1 MLFVYSEKLMRYDLI
16 IKNGII
22 IDGSGAPPF
31 KADIGIVGDTIHSV
45 KDLSG
50 AEAESFI
57 NAKDLVVAPGF
68 IDIHNHSDISI
79 FEVPT
84 ADNYVLQGVTTIVI
98 GNCGSSPAPL
108 TDINRSEYIDMIKKV
123 HPDVNITW
131 SRFSE
136 YLKALEELRPS
147 INIAPLV
154 GHGAV
159 RSAVL
164 GYEDVRSNDRD
175 LEAMKELIREA
186 MKAGAFGMST
196 GLIYVPSMFGDTKE
210 IIELSKVVASFG
222 GLYATHM
229 RNEGIGLVDSIIET
243 LTIGLGSGA
252 GVEISHLKASG
263 RPSWGKVNVALDLIS
278 EYASRGYDVS
288 ADAYPYEASS
298 TSLTVVLPK
307 KLREGSSEEIIKR
320 LSDPAVMKELKER
333 LGSAA
338 IEERFILWSDIMI
351 AYSLKHKE
359 FEGLRITQIAERLG
373 LDPVE
378 ATIRLLLDDELS
390 TQMILFGM
398 REEDVDKVISHPLV
412 AVGSDESVEKYG
424 VRKPHPRG
432 YGTFPRIIAKY
443 VREKKLLSLPEAVR
457 KMTSLPA
464 RKLGLWDR
472 GLIRPGFKADLV
484 IFNYNM
490 MTDTA
495 TYENPHS
502 YPKGIMWVVLNGRV
516 VAENRT
522 LLKDSRHGRIL
533 RKTY

>member
-1 MLFVYSEKLMRYDLI
+1 MRYDLI
-16 IKNGII
+16 LRNGII
-22 IDGSGAPPF
+22 VDGSGSPPF
-31 KADIGIVGDTIHSV
+31 RADVGVIGDTIHSV

-50 AEAESFI
+50 AEAESVI
-57 NAKDLVVAPGF
+57 DAKGLVVAPGF
-68 IDIHNHSDISI
+68 IDIHNHSDIPI

-108 TDINRSEYIDMIKKV
+108 TDVNRPEYVSMVRKV
-123 HPDVNITW
+123 HPDVSVTW
-131 SRFSE
+131 SSFSE
-136 YLKALEELRPS
+136 YLKALEELKPS
-147 INIAPLV
+147 LNIVPLV

-164 GYEDVRSNDRD
+164 GYGDVRPGEKD
-175 LEAMKELIREA
+175 LEAMKALVREA
-186 MKAGAFGMST
+186 MEAGAFGMST
-196 GLIYVPSMFGDTKE
+196 GLIYVPSMFGDTRE
-210 IIELSKVVASFG
+210 IIELSKVVARFG

-229 RNEGIGLVDSIIET
+229 RNEGMGLVDSIIET
-243 LTIGLGSGA
+243 LTIGLNSGA

-298 TSLTVVLPK
+298 TSLTAVLPK
-307 KLREGSSEEIIKR
+307 ELREGSSEEIMKR
-320 LSDPAVMKELKER
+320 LSDPAVLKDLKER
-333 LGSAA
+333 LSGAA
-338 IEERFILWSDIMI
+338 VEERFILWSDIMI

-378 ATIRLLLDDELS
+378 AAVRLLLDDELS

-398 REEDVDKVISHPLV
+398 SEKDVDRVISHPLV
-412 AVGSDESVEKYG
+412 AIGSDESVEKYG
-424 VRKPHPRG
+424 VGKPHPRG

-443 VREKKLLSLPEAVR
+443 VREKKLISLPEAVR

-472 GLIRPGFKADLV
+472 GLIRPGLKADLV
-484 IFNYNM
+484 IFNHN
-490 MTDTA
+490 TVADTA

-502 YPKGIMWVVLNGRV
+502 YPKGIMWVIVNGKV
-516 VAENRT
+516 VAEGRT
-522 LLKDSRHGRIL
+522 VLKDSRCGAIIR
-533 RKTY
+533 RPTK

>member
-1 MLFVYSEKLMRYDLI
+1 MRYDLI
-16 IKNGII
+16 IRNGII
-22 IDGSGAPPF
+22 VDGSGSPPF
-31 KADIGIVGDTIHSV
+31 RGDVGIVGDVIRSV

-50 AEAESFI
+50 IDAESVI

-84 ADNYVLQGVTTIVI
+84 ADNYILQGVTTIVI

-108 TDINRSEYIDMIKKV
+108 TDVNKAEYVSMIKKV
-123 HPDVNITW
+123 HDVNVTW
-131 SRFSE
+131 TSFSE
-136 YLKALEELRPS
+136 YLESLERLKPS

-154 GHGAV
+154 GHGTV

-164 GYEDVRSNDRD
+164 GYEDIKPSDKD
-175 LEAMKELIREA
+175 LGAMKELIKEA
-186 MKAGAFGMST
+186 MEAGAFGMST
-196 GLIYVPSMFGDTKE
+196 GLIYVPSMFGDTRE
-210 IIELSKVVASFG
+210 IIELSKIVAKFG

-229 RNEGIGLVDSIIET
+229 RNEGIGLVDSVIEA
-243 LTIGLGSGA
+243 LTIGLSSGA

-263 RPSWGKVNVALDLIS
+263 RPSWGKVNIALDLIS

-298 TSLTVVLPK
+298 TSLTAVLPK
-307 KLREGSSEEIIKR
+307 ELKRGSSEEIMKKLLDPAVLKDLKKR
-320 LSDPAVMKELKER
+320 LSSV
-333 LGSAA
+333 A
-338 IEERFILWSDIMI
+338 IEERFIPWLDIMI

-378 ATIRLLLDDELS
+378 VVVRLLLDDELS
-390 TQMILFGM
+390 TQMIIFGM

-412 AVGSDESVEKYG
+412 AIGSDESVKKYG
-424 VRKPHPRG
+424 IGKPHPRG
-432 YGTFPRIIAKY
+432 YGTFPRIISKY
-443 VREKKLLSLPEAVR
+443 VREKKLISLPEAIR
-457 KMTSLPA
+457 KMTSLPS

-484 IFNYNM
+484 VFNYN
-490 MTDTA
+490 TVNDTA

-502 YPKGIMWVVLNGRV
+502 YPKGIIWVVLNGKI
-516 VAENRT
+516 VAEDGT
-522 LLKDSRHGRIL
+522 VLKDSRYGRVL
-533 RKTY
+533 RKTILLR